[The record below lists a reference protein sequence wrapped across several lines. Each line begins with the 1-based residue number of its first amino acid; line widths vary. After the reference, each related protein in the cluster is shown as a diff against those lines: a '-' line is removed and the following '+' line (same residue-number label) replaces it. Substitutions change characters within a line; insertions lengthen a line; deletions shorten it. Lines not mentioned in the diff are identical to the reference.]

1 MRRIR
6 LLSMVLSVF
15 LAMSASLYCATFAN
29 NTVNTKIAFGLATV
43 ILYVILMAIPYLK
56 AKRYRL

>member
-15 LAMSASLYCATFAN
+15 LAMSACLYGATFAN
-29 NTVNTKIAFGLATV
+29 NTINTKIDFGLAAI
-43 ILYVILMAIPYLK
+43 ILYAILMAIPYLK

>member
-6 LLSMVLSVF
+6 LLSMVLFVF
-15 LAMSASLYCATFAN
+15 LAMSACLYGATFAN
-29 NTVNTKIAFGLATV
+29 NTINTKIDFGLAAI
-43 ILYVILMAIPYLK
+43 ILYAILMAIPYLK

>member
-15 LAMSASLYCATFAN
+15 LAMSACLYGATFAN
-29 NTVNTKIAFGLATV
+29 NTVNTKNAFGLAAI
-43 ILYVILMAIPYLK
+43 ILYAILMPYPI
-56 AKRYRL
+56 